1 MMPNCCAAT
10 SKEASTKKKETYR
23 RIASVKRNDA
33 LPIVEYIRT
42 NTNPHF
48 VQDIDAILVSNSNSS
63 QHIFGIDLL
72 VFKDNRAPRR
82 CLGPSLSSEFQMDRR
97 CRRSCIV
104 LASRG
109 EIRTGKHL
117 EYTRLLS
124 IGNPEFFAVNGIPD
138 LVGQRRGGCFHGKNV
153 IATTRFRWTKGTSC
167 VGD

>member
-1 MMPNCCAAT
+1 MLASLTKSKPASLRRPALYAMSSAAWICVDKRAYGCCIPLKSPINVPNFSHLCKYGIAISWRQALVMPNCCAAT

-82 CLGPSLSSEFQMDRR
+82 CLETELVFWFS
-97 CRRSCIV
+97 
-104 LASRG
+104 
-109 EIRTGKHL
+109 
-117 EYTRLLS
+117 
-124 IGNPEFFAVNGIPD
+124 NGQAMP
-138 LVGQRRGGCFHGKNV
+138 
-153 IATTRFRWTKGTSC
+153 
-167 VGD
+167 